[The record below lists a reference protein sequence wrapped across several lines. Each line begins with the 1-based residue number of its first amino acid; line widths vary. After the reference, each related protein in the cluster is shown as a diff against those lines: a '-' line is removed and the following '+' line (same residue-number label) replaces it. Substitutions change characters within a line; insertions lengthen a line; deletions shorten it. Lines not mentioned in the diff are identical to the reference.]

1 MEKAILMTLLMPCL
15 AYGSMNDGM
24 HAGVPGVPA
33 EPIQELSPAKTSRGD
48 IIITEIMADPTPV
61 VSLPDQEY
69 FELMNRASYP
79 VSLRNWKLIAGTQT
93 ITFPE
98 FIIQPDGYVIVCS
111 PSDTSLFRD
120 FGRTL
125 GLKSF
130 PALTDGGKL
139 LCLTDEE
146 GTLIHGVE
154 YSSGWYGEALKS
166 GGGWSLEMID
176 TDYPF
181 SGGSNWSASVSR
193 KGGTPGQ
200 PNSVQGSNPD
210 NFFYGIVNVFP
221 ENSVTIRVGFS
232 ETAVIGPGGISSFSI
247 GDAGLVSVY
256 PDDPLRR
263 NYYLIPEK
271 PLVNGTLYTLRI
283 TSGVNDPAGNS
294 MVNSSF
300 DFGLACETENGD
312 IVFNELL
319 FNPLPGDPD
328 YIELFNSSGKVIDAS
343 GLLLASVNDATGAT
357 SSSVPLSAT
366 ARCILPGTCYAVTT
380 DRQKVIFRYFSSVPE
395 RIFET
400 GSLPSMT
407 DREGHLLL
415 MNKSLERID
424 EVSYNEKMHF
434 PLLSGVEGISLE
446 KIRPES
452 PSCDKGNWHSASEA
466 SGWGTPGA
474 VNSVFTEEPVSSDN
488 IVLSST
494 RITPDNDGY
503 EDLLVIDMRL
513 KGNGNVVSVTVFDE
527 AGSFV
532 RKLAENMLAGPEAA
546 IVWDGTA
553 DGGSPVR
560 NGIYILLIT
569 IFDETGKTNRWKR
582 VCAVIR

>member
-1 MEKAILMTLLMPCL
+1 MKKAILLALLMPCL

-24 HAGVPGVPA
+24 HAGNPGAPA
-33 EPIQELSPAKTSRGD
+33 EPIQELSPVKASPGD
-48 IIITEIMADPTPV
+48 VIITEIMADPTPV

-111 PSDTSLFRD
+111 PSDTTLFRD

-139 LCLTDEE
+139 LCLTDDE

-154 YSSGWYGEALKS
+154 YSSGWYSDALKS

-176 TDYPF
+176 KDYPF
-181 SGGSNWSASVSR
+181 SGGSNWSVSVSR
-193 KGGTPGQ
+193 NGGTPGQ
-200 PNSVQGSNPD
+200 PNSVRGSNPD

-221 ENSVTIRVGFS
+221 EDSVTIRVGFS
-232 ETAVIGPGGISSFSI
+232 ETAVIGPGGIGSFSI

-256 PDDPLRR
+256 PDDPLLR

-271 PLVNGTLYTLRI
+271 PLVPGTLYTLMI

-300 DFGLACETENGD
+300 DFGLTCETENGD

-357 SSSVPLSAT
+357 SSSVTLSAT
-366 ARCILPGTCYAVTT
+366 ARCILPGTFYAVTT

-424 EVSYNEKMHF
+424 EVSYTEKMHF

-452 PSCDKGNWHSASEA
+452 PSHDKGNWHSASEA

-532 RKLAENMLAGPEAA
+532 RRLAENMLAGPEAA

-569 IFDETGKTNRWKR
+569 VFDDKGKTSRWKK
-582 VCAVIR
+582 VCSVIR